1 MTCGSAE
8 MLCSKCGTDHSG
20 DQTAREFPQREGLT
34 VCDQVRKPDDP
45 TAYGTKQTVDRCREQ
60 ILRKAACPCL
70 RHRRH
75 LRCHRRP
82 LWFDGQELIIQSV
95 SLVLSKISKVFQPSL
110 LCPIVSPLGS
120 VQILRREV

>member
-1 MTCGSAE
+1 MPFHGAINQFMRSRYRE
-8 MLCSKCGTDHSG
+8 EYGLPRSK
-20 DQTAREFPQREGLT
+20 
-34 VCDQVRKPDDP
+34 P
-45 TAYGTKQTVDRCREQ
+45 TDRCYGRAT
-60 ILRKAACPCL
+60 IAA
-70 RHRRH
+70 RS
-75 LRCHRRP
+75 RP